1 VDCGQGGEEIRG
13 RIPVIRRT
21 IELNSADRRT
31 GTGALAIG
39 YAVTIFLSAFLLF
52 QIQPLISRYILP
64 WFGGTPSVW
73 TTCMLFFQVA
83 LFGGYAYAHLTTQRL
98 APRTQAVTH
107 IVLMIAA
114 LLLLPITPSAD
125 WKPTG
130 DEQPIVR
137 IIALLSISVG
147 LPFFVLSSTG
157 PLLQGWFSRTHRDLS
172 PYRLYALSNIG
183 SLLALVSYPFAF
195 EPAFE
200 ASLQASIWSWG
211 FGSFAVLCAV
221 CAVAMWK
228 LAPTFHDDQTVPTK
242 PASDQ
247 EQEQG
252 TVGELEAAASMLSSS
267 PLGPPPSWDV
277 RFYWFAL
284 PMAASVML
292 LATTNQVCLDVASVP
307 FLWVLPLTLYL
318 ASFILCFDS
327 DRWYTRRLFPLA
339 MAVTF
344 GAVVVLMKKGAGASI
359 ISQISVYFSA
369 LFFCAMVC
377 HGELVRLRPH
387 PRYLTSF
394 YLVISAG
401 GAAGGILVG
410 VLAPL
415 LFSSYLELPIGMVG
429 SAALMLAVLYRDPNG
444 ALYGGRPRTVWVV
457 LLAGLFTLNGSL
469 IWVHNEDNGNGII
482 TVTRNFYGVLRV
494 KELDA
499 DNEYWNRYTLVH
511 GRILH
516 GMQFADEQK
525 RLEPTT
531 YYGHE
536 SGVGLILDH
545 HRPGESMRVGVV
557 GLGTGTIAA
566 YGRAGDSYRF
576 YEINSEDVR
585 LARTYFTYLKDLKDR
600 RADVQVVLGD
610 ARLSM
615 EREAPQHYDVLALDA
630 FSSDAIPT
638 HLLTREAIAV
648 YLRHLKPDGV
658 LAVHISNRHFNLRP
672 VVEGL
677 ADHFHLTAVTIT
689 SDSDDDLET
698 DDAEWVLLSRDPLA
712 LDIEAIQDVADAPQ
726 KLRILWTDNRS
737 NLFDVLD

>member
-1 VDCGQGGEEIRG
+1 M
-13 RIPVIRRT
+13 
-21 IELNSADRRT
+21 NSEDHSS
-31 GTGALAIG
+31 GNGVLGAG
-39 YAVTIFLSAFLLF
+39 YAITIFLSAFLLF
-52 QIQPLISRYILP
+52 QVQPLISRYILP

-83 LFGGYAYAHLTTQRL
+83 LFGGYAYAHLTTERL
-98 APRTQAVTH
+98 APRTQAAAH
-107 IVLMIAA
+107 IALMIVA
-114 LLLLPITPSAD
+114 LILLPITPSGD

-130 DEQPIVR
+130 SEQPIVR
-137 IIALLSISVG
+137 IIALLGVSVG

-157 PLLQGWFSRTHRDLS
+157 PLLQGWFSRTHRDRS

-183 SLLALVSYPFAF
+183 SLLALVSYPFVF
-195 EPAFE
+195 EPAFDTNR
-200 ASLQASIWSWG
+200 QANIWSWG
-211 FGSFAVLCAV
+211 FGSFAVLCTL
-221 CAVAMWK
+221 CALGMWK
-228 LAPTFHDDQTVPTK
+228 LARRDHDDETLLQNPVENERPPAGDSEPDRPT
-242 PASDQ
+242 S
-247 EQEQG
+247 
-252 TVGELEAAASMLSSS
+252 SSS
-267 PLGPPPSWDV
+267 PFSPPPSWDV

-327 DRWYTRRLFPLA
+327 DRWYSRRLFPLA

-344 GAVVVLMKKGAGASI
+344 GAVVVLMRKGASASI
-359 ISQISVYFSA
+359 IWQIAVYFSA

-415 LFSSYLELPIGMVG
+415 LFSSYLELPIGIVG
-429 SAALMLAVLYRDPNG
+429 SAALMLAVLYRDPRG
-444 ALYGGRPRTVWVV
+444 ALYGGRSWAVWVF
-457 LLAGLFTLNGSL
+457 LLAGLFTLVGSL
-469 IWVHNEDNGNGII
+469 IWVRNEDNGSG
-482 TVTRNFYGVLRV
+482 VVARTRNFYGVLRV
-494 KELDA
+494 KELDPG
-499 DNEYWNRYTLVH
+499 NEYWDRYTLVH

-525 RLEPTT
+525 RREPTT

-545 HRPGESMRVGVV
+545 HRPGQSKRVGVV

-576 YEINSEDVR
+576 YEINSEDIR
-585 LARTYFTYLKDLKDR
+585 LATTYFTYLRDLKDR
-600 RADVQVVLGD
+600 RAEIQIQLGD

-615 EREAPQHYDVLALDA
+615 EREAPQQFDVLALDA
-630 FSSDAIPT
+630 FSSDAIPA
-638 HLLTREAIAV
+638 HLLTLEAVAV

-658 LAVHISNRHFNLRP
+658 LAVHISNRHFDLRP
-672 VVEGL
+672 VVEGF

-689 SDSDDDLET
+689 SDGDDDLGT
-698 DDAEWVLLSRDPLA
+698 DDAEWVLLARDPET
-712 LDIEAIQDVADAPQ
+712 LDVEEIQTVADAPQ
-726 KLRILWTDNRS
+726 ERRILWTDNRS
-737 NLFDVLD
+737 NLFEVLD